1 MADPLL
7 ETVLKDQC
15 RQLHLPSVSA
25 RSMSLEQEAVRT
37 GLRHSQYLSS
47 LLEQELEDRAQ
58 RRAQRRIVEARFPQL
73 KRLSDFRFEDA
84 PVISATQIAQLA
96 EGSYIERAENVL
108 LIGDSGTGKSM
119 LATGLGVAACE
130 QGRSVRFTTV
140 AALVNELL
148 EARDERELSRLVG
161 RWARVDLMVA
171 DELGYVSLPASGAE
185 LLFQVLAQRSETG
198 SIIVTSNLPFSEWT
212 SVFPDPRLCK
222 AAVERLTF
230 RSHIVQTGTE
240 SFRFKRSLAR
250 SQANR
255 QQTPGEDNSVTKPGP
270 QSDA

>member
-1 MADPLL
+1 MADTIL

-25 RSMSLEQEAVRT
+25 RCMSLEQEAVRA
-37 GLRHSQYLSS
+37 GQRHSQYLSS
-47 LLEQELEDRAQ
+47 LLEQELEDRGQ
-58 RRAQRRIVEARFPQL
+58 RRAQRRIVEARFPQV

-84 PVISATQIAQLA
+84 PTISATQIAQLA
-96 EGSYIERAENVL
+96 EGTYIERAENVL

-119 LATGLGVAACE
+119 IATGLGVAACE

-140 AALVNELL
+140 AALVNELM
-148 EARDERELSRLVG
+148 EARDERELSRVVG

-171 DELGYVSLPASGAE
+171 DELGYVSLPPTGAE
-185 LLFQVLAQRSETG
+185 LLFQVLAQRSETA

-230 RSHIVQTGTE
+230 RSHIIQTGTE

-250 SQANR
+250 SQASR
-255 QQTPGEDNSVTKPGP
+255 EPSVEGPPVTKPGP
-270 QSDA
+270 PTHA

>member
-1 MADPLL
+1 MADLIL

-15 RQLHLPSVSA
+15 RQLHLPSVAA

-37 GLRHSQYLSS
+37 GLRHSHYLSS

-58 RRAQRRIVEARFPQL
+58 RRAQRRIVEARFPQV

-84 PVISATQIAQLA
+84 PAVSATQIAQLA
-96 EGSYIERAENVL
+96 DGTYIERAENVL
-108 LIGDSGTGKSM
+108 LMGDSGTGKSM

-130 QGRSVRFTTV
+130 QGRSVRF
-140 AALVNELL
+140 
-148 EARDERELSRLVG
+148 
-161 RWARVDLMVA
+161 DLMVA

-198 SIIVTSNLPFSEWT
+198 SIIATSNLPFSEWT

-222 AAVERLTF
+222 AAVQRLTF
-230 RSHIVQTGTE
+230 RSHIIQTGTE
-240 SFRFKRSLAR
+240 SYRFKRSLAR
-250 SQANR
+250 SQTGR
-255 QQTPGEDNSVTKPGP
+255 QPSPEPTPVTKAGP
-270 QSDA
+270 PADA